1 MDETDIYVGM
11 EGGED
16 HKRVKIKED
25 GSNQRQNIFL
35 VFMFCLKIM
44 KIIYRHDG
52 RKVNRI
58 FLPILQNL
66 PPYSV
71 LIFFF
76 IFYIFSVFCFSFF
89 QISFF
94 LLKKMINLFY
104 FFLCFFKKI
113 SLLIKVINFKNV
125 FPLSNN
131 VKSKSLVNIKLLT
144 EKNK

>member
-71 LIFFF
+71 LIFFLYF
-76 IFYIFSVFCFSFF
+76 IYFLYFVFP
-89 QISFF
+89 
-94 LLKKMINLFY
+94 
-104 FFLCFFKKI
+104 FFK
-113 SLLIKVINFKNV
+113 F
-125 FPLSNN
+125 LSFC
-131 VKSKSLVNIKLLT
+131 
-144 EKNK
+144 

>member
-76 IFYIFSVFCFSFF
+76 LYIFCILFFLFSNFFLSVEKNDKSFLFLSVF
-89 QISFF
+89 
-94 LLKKMINLFY
+94 
-104 FFLCFFKKI
+104 FFK
-113 SLLIKVINFKNV
+113 NF
-125 FPLSNN
+125 FTY
-131 VKSKSLVNIKLLT
+131 KSY
-144 EKNK
+144 